1 MKKVTHALSVV
12 ALSLLAF
19 SQPSVAREFVD
30 IYTQCGLGAMIAP
43 TNGGVA
49 AITNVTWDSGTTAI
63 SSTSVRQIPARGKAK
78 TAAFIHESYGHIE
91 KDLARGSGSH
101 LDALLTLSGCRTEA
115 RGAISAALRK
125 DFSTVAAKPDYSRQ
139 SRYEQANSL
148 YNILHARIGASFSQF
163 LLSSLICL

>member
-1 MKKVTHALSVV
+1 MKKVTHALSIV

-63 SSTSVRQIPARGKAK
+63 SSNISSPDTCKGGKAK

-101 LDALLTLSGCRTEA
+101 LDALLTLSGCRTET

-148 YNILHARIGASFSQF
+148 YNILHARIGASFSN
-163 LLSSLICL
+163 SCSVA

>member
-49 AITNVTWDSGTTAI
+49 ANQRYGLWNHGDQFNI
-63 SSTSVRQIPARGKAK
+63 SSPDTCKGRQDRRFYPRILWA
-78 TAAFIHESYGHIE
+78 H
-91 KDLARGSGSH
+91 RGSGEGKRQSSRCTSH
-101 LDALLTLSGCRTEA
+101 LVSCRTEA

-125 DFSTVAAKPDYSRQ
+125 DFPRWRPSRLFAQ

-148 YNILHARIGASFSQF
+148 YNILHAAREF
-163 LLSSLICL
+163 LPIPQ

>member
-1 MKKVTHALSVV
+1 MKKIINALSVV
-12 ALSLLAF
+12 VLSVLAF
-19 SQPSVAREFVD
+19 SQPSMAREFVD

-63 SSTSVRQIPARGKAK
+63 SSNISSPDTCKGGKAK

-91 KDLARGSGSH
+91 KNLASGNGSH

-115 RGAISAALRK
+115 RPAITAALRN
-125 DFSTVAAKPDYSRQ
+125 DFSKVVAKTGYSRQ
-139 SRYEQANSL
+139 SRYEQASGLYDLLQFRISTSFANSCSV
-148 YNILHARIGASFSQF
+148 A
-163 LLSSLICL
+163 